1 MATAV
6 RACQAQVVNLR
17 KPSTRHLG
25 LTGCLARLRS
35 AACAAERLAPQSR
48 RSTLLPASSVNPRR
62 LLIPLAAV
70 LMALLS
76 APTAGRAQTDVIRGR
91 VTGPDNGPIERATI
105 TVTSISGNI
114 TRSTRTD
121 KNGRYTVAFPGD
133 DGDYYVAVAAL
144 GFAQKRFE
152 VKRTADQ
159 EILLGDA
166 KLSRAATQLD
176 AVKVRAQRERPNRND
191 VSPDV
196 GGSERQ
202 VNTSAVPA
210 DQLGDLASLAAS
222 LPGVQLIP
230 SADGGPSGFSVLGLT
245 ADQNA
250 TTLNG
255 MNFTGSNIP
264 RDANVSTSL
273 VTSPYDVSRGNFSGG
288 LLTVRT
294 GRPTNFIIRSNSA
307 NIDAPALQWTDP
319 AARALGQQ
327 YANVSVGGLMTGPIQ
342 PEKSFFNFAYQVGR
356 RQSGL
361 QSLLNTDA
369 LGLRT
374 DGIAIDSVSRLL
386 SILNRLHVP
395 MTAGGVPSNRLN
407 DQALVLGT
415 FDFTPPT
422 STTGQSFNITYTGSW
437 NRAMAPSISP
447 TEVPSHDGDRTF
459 LNGSLSARQTSYFGF
474 GVLSETSVGV
484 SANRNYGSPYL
495 DLPNAT
501 VRLASTFPDGT
512 PGVQNISFG
521 GNPSMNTSVTT
532 TSEQAINALSWFSEN
547 NKHRIKLTTELRRDS
562 YGQDLTT
569 NRLGTF
575 TFNSLADLDANQ
587 PASFTRQLQS
597 RQRSESDDLGAMS
610 LGDSYRPTDD
620 LQIQYGVRVDGNRFN
635 ATPVLNPAVEQQ
647 FGIANDD
654 VPNRVYASPRV
665 GFAWTYGEAPQLA
678 GFEGGV
684 RGPRAVVRGG
694 VGMFQSTPSA
704 ASIGAAIDNTGLA
717 NAIQQLTC
725 VGIAA
730 PTPEWAAYEASL
742 ASIPTTCANGAAATP
757 FSSTAPNVTLFDP
770 SFAAP
775 RALRS
780 NLQWTGPVAGNR
792 FAALIDATYSL
803 NMNQPSTVDLNF
815 DGVQRFALAGEGGR
829 PVYAPVSTIVPSTG
843 AISATADRASSSFT
857 HVGELRSDL
866 ESESKQLTLS
876 LAPTTFNSSFS
887 WALSYVYSQTREQY
901 RGFSS
906 TAGDPFE
913 LGWSRS
919 GFDSRHQI
927 QYRLTYNA
935 FDWVR
940 LGWFGSVRS
949 GSPYTPMVA
958 GDINGDGYA
967 NDRAFVFNPSST
979 PDTALANGMRGLLSS
994 GSASAR
1000 DCLTRQI
1007 GRIADRNSCQG
1018 PWWQTANLTF
1028 SFNPVKVRMPQ
1039 RATLSFQ
1046 VANPLGAADL
1056 MLHGENHLHGW
1067 GQAPLPS
1074 NQLLIVRGFDPTTER
1089 YLYDVNQRFG
1099 ATSVNQTAIR
1109 TPVTLTTMVRVDV
1122 GPTRERQLLM
1132 QLLDRGRTIS
1142 GPKAPEMVLKAYG
1155 SVGIINPMATILRS
1169 ADTLGL
1175 TQTQADSMAVLN
1187 RAYTIR
1193 LDSIWG
1199 PVAKFLATLPD
1210 NYDQREAYD
1219 RYRIARE
1226 TSIDDLIRVVPTVR
1240 SLLTPA
1246 QLRQLPTFVTPFLD
1260 TRYLASV
1267 RSGTAGT
1274 GLGLIMGGGMAVPAA
1289 GGGGGMVVIMKS
1301 GNP

>member
-1 MATAV
+1 M
-6 RACQAQVVNLR
+6 
-17 KPSTRHLG
+17 
-25 LTGCLARLRS
+25 
-35 AACAAERLAPQSR
+35 CAPPERCPHSR
-48 RSTLLPASSVNPRR
+48 RLTSTASSVSPHRF
-62 LLIPLAAV
+62 LSALAGLFIAAV
-70 LMALLS
+70 S
-76 APTAGRAQTDVIRGR
+76 ASATAGAQTDVIRGR
-91 VTGPDNGPIERATI
+91 ITGPDSLPIERANI

-133 DGDYYVAVAAL
+133 DGDYFVSVAAL
-144 GFAQKRFE
+144 GFAQRRFE
-152 VKRTADQ
+152 VKRTVDQ
-159 EILLGDA
+159 EILIADA
-166 KLSRAATQLD
+166 RLSRAATQLD
-176 AVKVRAQRERPNRND
+176 AVKVQAQRQRPNRND
-191 VSPDV
+191 VSPDI

-202 VNTSAVPA
+202 VNASAVPA

-230 SADGGPSGFSVLGLT
+230 SADGSPSGFSVLGLT

-255 MNFTGSNIP
+255 MNFTGSSIP

-288 LLTVRT
+288 LLTLRT
-294 GRPTNFIIRSNSA
+294 GRPTNFIIRSSSA

-327 YANVSVGGLMTGPIQ
+327 YANVSVGGLMTGPVQ
-342 PEKSFFNFAYQVGR
+342 PEKSFFNFSYQVGR
-356 RQSGL
+356 RESGL
-361 QSLLNTDA
+361 QSLLNTDS
-369 LGLRT
+369 LGFLT

-395 MTAGGVPSNRLN
+395 LTTGGIPSDRMT
-407 DQALVLGT
+407 DQAIVLGT

-422 STTGQSFNITYTGSW
+422 STTGQSLNITYSGSW
-437 NRAMAPSISP
+437 NHAMAPSISP
-447 TEVPSHDGDRTF
+447 AELPSHDGDRTF
-459 LNGSLSARQTSYFGF
+459 MNGSLSARHTSYFGF
-474 GVLSETSVGV
+474 GILSETSVGV
-484 SANRNYGSPYL
+484 SENRNYGSPYL
-495 DLPNAT
+495 DLPNAM
-501 VRLASTFPDGT
+501 VRVASTFPDGT
-512 PGVQNISFG
+512 PAVQDISFG
-521 GNPSMNTSVTT
+521 GNPSLNTSVTT

-547 NKHRIKLTTELRRDS
+547 NKHRIKLTSELRRDS
-562 YGQDLTT
+562 YSQDLTT
-569 NRLGTF
+569 NQLGTF
-575 TFNSLADLDANQ
+575 VFNSLSDLDANQ
-587 PASFTRQLQS
+587 PASFTRQLLPQT
-597 RQRSESDDLGAMS
+597 RSESDYLGAMS

-620 LQIQYGVRVDGNRFN
+620 LQIQYGIRVDGNRFN
-635 ATPVLNPAVEQQ
+635 AGPALNPAVEQQ
-647 FGIANDD
+647 FGITNND
-654 VPNRVYASPRV
+654 VPNRLYASPRI
-665 GFAWTYGEAPQLA
+665 GFSWNYGDAPQLA
-678 GFEGGV
+678 GFDGGV

-694 VGMFQSTPSA
+694 IGMFQSTPSA
-704 ASIGAAIDNTGLA
+704 ASIGAAMDNTGLA
-717 NAIQQLTC
+717 NAVQQLAC
-725 VGIAA
+725 VGVAA
-730 PTPEWAAYEASL
+730 PTPDWVAYESSA
-742 ASIPTTCANGAAATP
+742 ASIPTTCANGAAGTA

-792 FAALIDATYSL
+792 FMAMVDATYSL

-815 DGVQRFALAGEGGR
+815 DGVQRFTLADEGGR
-829 PVYAPVSTIVPSTG
+829 PVYAPVSAIVPATG
-843 AISATADRASSSFT
+843 TISATADRLSSTFT
-857 HVGELRSDL
+857 HVSELRSDL

-876 LAPTTFNSSFS
+876 LAPTSFNSTFG
-887 WALSYVYSQTREQY
+887 WGLSYVYSQTREQY
-901 RGFSS
+901 RGFGS

-940 LGWFGSVRS
+940 LGWFGSIRS

-967 NDRAFVFNPSST
+967 NDRAFVFNPAT
-979 PDTALANGMRGLLSS
+979 TTDTAVANGMRALLAN

-1000 DCLTRQI
+1000 DCLSRQLD
-1007 GRIADRNSCQG
+1007 RVADRNSCEG

-1028 SFNPVKVRMPQ
+1028 SFNPIKVRMPQ

-1056 MLHGENHLHGW
+1056 LMHGENHLHGW

-1074 NQLLIVRGFDPTTER
+1074 NELLVVRGFDPMTDR

-1099 ATSVNQTAIR
+1099 ATAVNQTAVR
-1109 TPVTLTTMVRVDV
+1109 TPVTLTTMLRVDV
-1122 GPTRERQLLM
+1122 GPTRERQMLL
-1132 QLLDRGRTIS
+1132 QLLDRGRTQS
-1142 GPKAPEMVLKAYG
+1142 GPRAPEMVLKAYG
-1155 SVGIINPMATILRS
+1155 SVGVINPMATILRS

-1175 TQTQADSMAVLN
+1175 SQTQADSLAVLN
-1187 RAYTIR
+1187 RGYTLK
-1193 LDSIWG
+1193 LDSIWT
-1199 PVAKFLATLPD
+1199 PVAKFLASLPD
-1210 NYDQREAYD
+1210 NYDQSEAYA

-1226 TSIDDLIRVVPTVR
+1226 ASVDGLIRIVPTVR
-1240 SLLTPA
+1240 ALLTPA
-1246 QLRQLPTFVTPFLD
+1246 QLRELPSFVTPFLD

-1289 GGGGGMVVIMKS
+1289 VGGGAVVIMKS
-1301 GNP
+1301 VNP